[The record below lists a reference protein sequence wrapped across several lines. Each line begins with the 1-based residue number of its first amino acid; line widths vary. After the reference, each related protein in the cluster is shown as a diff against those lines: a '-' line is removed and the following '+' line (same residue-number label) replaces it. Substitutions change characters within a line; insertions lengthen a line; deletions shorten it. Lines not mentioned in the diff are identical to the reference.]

1 MLKRILLGLIFAAA
15 LGAFAASS
23 YFPEFYHAWNPKEGG
38 WSKYTITDSR
48 GEVADITFSVVGQE
62 GSSTWFEVAS
72 AQEGFEAVA
81 AFLVKGDPTDDANVL
96 MVRAHNP
103 GDPAMEIDK
112 PTLERLKQKGMGFF
126 GTGNTTA
133 IGPTFGKLQGM
144 PDETLTVGKK
154 KFPCKH
160 LKVVGTDG
168 REAEVWLH
176 DDVSPFSIVKLVS
189 GTESVVLKE
198 FGVGAKPKV
207 KGPFKR
213 LDVQ

>member
-1 MLKRILLGLIFAAA
+1 MLKQILVGLIFAAA
-15 LGAFAASS
+15 LVTFAASS
-23 YFPEFYHAWNPKEGG
+23 YFPEFYHAWNPQEGG

-112 PTLERLKQKGMGFF
+112 ETLERLKQRGMAFF
-126 GTGNTTA
+126 GTGNTTS
-133 IGPTFGKLQGM
+133 IGPTYGKLQGM
-144 PDETLTVGKK
+144 PDEILTVGKK
-154 KFPCKH
+154 KYPCKH
-160 LKVVGTDG
+160 LKVIGTEG
-168 REAEVWLH
+168 REAEVWLN
-176 DDVSPFSIVKLVS
+176 DEVTPFGIVKLAS
-189 GTESVVLKE
+189 GSESVVLKE
-198 FGVGAKPKV
+198 FGTGAKAKV

-213 LDVQ
+213 LEVK